1 MNSDDEYGLSDFPIP
16 DPSQL
21 AAIDAAAAEYHSQL
35 RDAATQRTTPDPASA
50 QKPGTSK
57 PTLGKRKNTGVDDMD
72 LLPDITIIDGGYA
85 LGAPEVKRPRCS
97 PQQQAQ
103 HRKAALNEEAR
114 RKREA
119 DIEEA
124 LRQRDRTQRQKAAPR
139 QRTPG
144 PHRPQPQRQPSKQTV
159 FRAPTV
165 PPSPQNGNRSRAPSP
180 MLVHHP
186 PAPPQP
192 PPQAPS
198 RATTPASISADVQ
211 EELEKLRAELAAIK
225 EQNEKAEAIL
235 LEEKRKRW
243 GKDGE
248 IAHLKDTL
256 SKTTANYIAQTNK
269 LREAKEA
276 AEKQQT
282 QLQRSMKDE
291 IERIKTQ
298 FLFKQQE
305 LESRRPPMSVKTRK
319 TARSTDFVG
328 PIPMSS
334 QMRGWSNAGAST
346 SRVEE
351 DPFGGR
357 PISSQPPPPP
367 LPSQSVRRSPSK
379 ARSPAKPKP
388 GALGFQNSFVA
399 STPLAKRKGK
409 QKENAEQEQRQGG
422 GGSQLQG
429 FQPASQQPRDRDRSQ
444 QQQPAW
450 DLGPTQAP
458 SQPGFDWTVQSPP
471 AIPSPPGS
479 PTRMQVD
486 APAPA
491 PAPAPDG
498 DVEMADGEEEIVPE
512 EFDAIEPIDWMGELT
527 YILLT
532 HRLPS
537 STRTTLETI
546 MRVDV
551 EDDISLRICTTCN
564 QILEIVGM
572 HTRPADYIFVGK
584 ALAARLISLLQI
596 FLELSAIPPLLSLLN
611 LMTHL
616 IYSLPDFSSFLLLP
630 GTDNTESLILESLVV
645 ILTQKLKD
653 ASDEDKA
660 PLEREVC
667 ELLSALAWNT
677 PDDLMPRHRI
687 LTSNDE
693 IMSYLIHRKDSSAQL
708 ILKTQYLVRLS
719 THRSLASSLLPPYDP
734 SEHVDEKGKPILK
747 EGHVDRLCRILAD
760 KEREDD
766 PDFELRSL
774 ILTFLSMLSVGHAEA
789 LLALQSSAFVV
800 PLLVDFTMQLANPIW
815 EDDEELMN
823 EPAKANNLI
832 RLADQTVYL
841 LWHIVKGR
849 EHELD
854 LRRKLIH
861 TSHVIV
867 NGVMHIFVVAF
878 GRLSYA
884 DPPDWVDKEGKDELQ
899 LLQGYTE
906 ELLNMVIDG
915 PEGEAVWGTYQPDPE
930 NSEEAEEDEMEA
942 EMLG

>member
-1 MNSDDEYGLSDFPIP
+1 MGSEDEYEDSDLSNLSP
-16 DPSQL
+16 DDL
-21 AAIDAAAAEYHSQL
+21 ACIDAKAAAFYAEHPEVL
-35 RDAATQRTTPDPASA
+35 TQRKTPVPIGVH
-50 QKPGTSK
+50 KPGPST
-57 PTLGKRKNTGVDDMD
+57 PTALGKRKNAGVDDMD
-72 LLPDITIIDGGYA
+72 LLPDITVIDGGYA
-85 LGAPEVKRPRCS
+85 LGAPEVKRSRPS
-97 PQQQAQ
+97 PQQA
-103 HRKAALNEEAR
+103 RPRNAALTEAAR
-114 RKREA
+114 RQREA

-124 LRQRDRTQRQKAAPR
+124 LRQRDRMQHRKLAPR
-139 QRTPG
+139 QQTPV
-144 PHRPQPQRQPSKQTV
+144 PRRPQLQRQPSKPTIPL
-159 FRAPTV
+159 RGPTV
-165 PPSPQNGNRSRAPSP
+165 LPSSQNGNRVRGVSPMHPLPNAPSRSP
-180 MLVHHP
+180 T
-186 PAPPQP
+186 PAPP
-192 PPQAPS
+192 S
-198 RATTPASISADVQ
+198 PAISDVQ
-211 EELEKLRAELAAIK
+211 QQLDAMRAELASLQEESRKAK
-225 EQNEKAEAIL
+225 AALKVEKD
-235 LEEKRKRW
+235 KRW
-243 GKDGE
+243 EADGK

-256 SKTTANYIAQTNK
+256 GKTTANYIAQTNK

-305 LESRRPPMSVKTRK
+305 LESRRPPMSVKAKK
-319 TARSTDFVG
+319 TSRSTEVVAPV
-328 PIPMSS
+328 PISS
-334 QMRGWSNAGAST
+334 QMRGWSTAGAST
-346 SRVEE
+346 SRAEE
-351 DPFGGR
+351 DVFGGR
-357 PISSQPPPPP
+357 P
-367 LPSQSVRRSPSK
+367 LPSQLPPPFPSQAVRRSPSK
-379 ARSPAKPKP
+379 ASSPAKPRP
-388 GALGFQNSFVA
+388 GALGFQNSFVS
-399 STPLAKRKGK
+399 STPLTKRKGK
-409 QKENAEQEQRQGG
+409 QKENTEQGAGASDGQ
-422 GGSQLQG
+422 SQA
-429 FQPASQQPRDRDRSQ
+429 FQPASQLRQGGQ
-444 QQQPAW
+444 ELPAW
-450 DLGPTQAP
+450 DMGPSQAP
-458 SQPGFDWTVQSPP
+458 SQPAFDWTVQSPP
-471 AIPSPPGS
+471 AIPSPPHS

-486 APAPA
+486 GPAPA

-498 DVEMADGEEEIVPE
+498 DVEMADGEDEVVPE

-527 YILLT
+527 YLLLT
-532 HRLPS
+532 HRLPTA
-537 STRTTLETI
+537 TRTTLETI
-546 MRVDV
+546 MRVDA
-551 EDDISLRICTTCN
+551 EDEVSLRICTTCN
-564 QILEIVGM
+564 QILEIIGM
-572 HTRPADYIFVGK
+572 HTKPADYIFVGK
-584 ALAARLISLLQI
+584 ALAARLISLLQT
-596 FLELSAIPPLLSLLN
+596 FLDSPSIPPLLNLLN
-611 LMTHL
+611 LMAHL

-653 ASDEDKA
+653 LPVDDKGA
-660 PLEREVC
+660 LERETC

-693 IMSYLIHRKDSSAQL
+693 IMRYLINRGDSSAQL

-719 THRSLASSLLPPYDP
+719 TYRPLTSSLLPPYDP

-774 ILTFLSMLSVGHAEA
+774 ILTFLSMLAVGHAEA

-884 DPPDWVDKEGKDELQ
+884 DPPDWVDQEGKDELQ

-915 PEGEAVWGTYQPDPE
+915 PEGEAVWGTYQPDTE
-930 NSEEAEEDEMEA
+930 NGEEAEEDEMEA

>member
-1 MNSDDEYGLSDFPIP
+1 MSSDDEFGFSDFPKLSA
-16 DPSQL
+16 SQF
-21 AAIDAAAAEYHSQL
+21 AAIDATAEDYYSQL

-50 QKPGTSK
+50 QKPGPSK

-85 LGAPEVKRPRCS
+85 LGAPEVKRPRHS
-97 PQQQAQ
+97 PQQAQA
-103 HRKAALNEEAR
+103 RKAALDEEAR

-124 LRQRDRTQRQKAAPR
+124 LRQRDRRLHQKPAPR
-139 QRTPG
+139 QKTPA
-144 PHRPQPQRQPSKQTV
+144 PPRPLPQRQPSKPTV

-165 PPSPQNGNRSRAPSP
+165 PPSSQNGTRSRGSSP

-192 PPQAPS
+192 PPQPPS

-211 EELEKLRAELAAIK
+211 DELEKLRAELAIVKQKNA
-225 EQNEKAEAIL
+225 QAEAIL
-235 LEEKRKRW
+235 LEEKSKRW

-305 LESRRPPMSVKTRK
+305 LESRRPPMSVKAKK
-319 TARSTDFVG
+319 TARSTDFVA
-328 PIPMSS
+328 PVPMSS
-334 QMRGWSNAGAST
+334 QMRGWSNAGAGT
-346 SRVEE
+346 SRLEE
-351 DPFGGR
+351 DVFGGR
-357 PISSQPPPPP
+357 SLTSQPPAF
-367 LPSQSVRRSPSK
+367 PSQSVRRSPSK
-379 ARSPAKPKP
+379 TRSPAKPKP

-422 GGSQLQG
+422 AGSQLQG
-429 FQPASQQPRDRDRSQ
+429 FQPASQQPRTQEDRG
-444 QQQPAW
+444 QQPAW
-450 DLGPTQAP
+450 DLGPAQAP

-471 AIPSPPGS
+471 AIPSPPHS

-486 APAPA
+486 ALP

-498 DVEMADGEEEIVPE
+498 DVEMADGEEIVPE

-527 YILLT
+527 YLLLT

-564 QILEIVGM
+564 QILEIIGM
-572 HTRPADYIFVGK
+572 HTKPADYLFVGK
-584 ALAARLISLLQI
+584 ALAVRLVSLLQI
-596 FLELSAIPPLLSLLN
+596 FLELSTIAPLISLLN
-611 LMTHL
+611 LMTYL

-645 ILTQKLKD
+645 ILTQKLKGV
-653 ASDEDKA
+653 SDEDKV

-693 IMSYLIHRKDSSAQL
+693 IMRYLINPEDSFAQL

-719 THRSLASSLLPPYDP
+719 THRTLASSLLPPYDP
-734 SEHVDEKGKPILK
+734 SLHVDGEGKPILK
-747 EGHVDRLCRILAD
+747 EGHVDRLCRIMVNE
-760 KEREDD
+760 KRCDD

-789 LLALQSSAFVV
+789 LLALQSSAFIV

-815 EDDEELMN
+815 EDDEELMSD
-823 EPAKANNLI
+823 PAKANSLI

-849 EHELD
+849 EQELD

-867 NGVMHIFVVAF
+867 NGLMHVFVVAF